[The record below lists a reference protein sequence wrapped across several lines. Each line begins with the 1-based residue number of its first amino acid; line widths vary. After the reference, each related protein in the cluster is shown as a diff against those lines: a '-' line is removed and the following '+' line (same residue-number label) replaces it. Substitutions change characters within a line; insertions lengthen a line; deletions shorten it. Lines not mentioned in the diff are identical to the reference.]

1 MWRFQQPPHLFLLLL
16 LSSSLVKP
24 ALLRSRIIGGHE
36 AVPHSRPYMATL
48 KSELGF
54 GCGGF
59 LVAPQWVMTAA
70 HCMEDMTVVLG
81 AHDRS
86 AIEDT
91 QQVIGVES
99 YHMHPEYNDD
109 TNSND
114 ILLLKLVYKATL
126 NKNVQMIPL
135 PTSSSDL
142 PDGTPCSLA
151 GWGLIDD
158 NQDTEKLFETNI
170 TIYSRRKCMKF
181 YPELDDSMICAGS
194 YNQLRDT
201 SQGDSGG
208 PMVCNGVAHG
218 IVSFGNHF
226 PPGVY
231 SRIAHFLP
239 WIKKTMEP

>member
-1 MWRFQQPPHLFLLLL
+1 
-16 LSSSLVKP
+16 
-24 ALLRSRIIGGHE
+24 
-36 AVPHSRPYMATL
+36 MATL
-48 KSELGF
+48 KSEWGF

-70 HCMEDMTVVLG
+70 HCMAMGDMTVVLG

-99 YHMHPEYNDD
+99 YHIHPEYNDE
-109 TNSND
+109 TISND
-114 ILLLKLVYKATL
+114 ILLLKLVAKATL
-126 NKNVQMIPL
+126 NKNVQIISL

-142 PDGTPCSLA
+142 PGGTPCNLA
-151 GWGLIDD
+151 GWGRIDD
-158 NQDTEKLFETNI
+158 HRNTEKLFETNV
-170 TIYSRRKCMKF
+170 TIYSRKKCMKF
-181 YPELDDSMICAGS
+181 YPELEDSMICAGS

-208 PMVCNGVAHG
+208 PMVCNGVVHG
-218 IVSFGNHF
+218 IVSYGNHF

-231 SRIAHFLP
+231 ARIGHFLP
-239 WIKKTMEP
+239 WIKKTMGS